1 MFSESLQW
9 LGMCYVG
16 RIIVEEY
23 YIFHYCYFSVVM
35 PPSVVTGQ
43 DSGIPVL
50 EDITDEEVEVAS
62 AGRSKETTPKEMKL
76 KVPRK

>member
-1 MFSESLQW
+1 MFLEWLQW

-16 RIIVEEY
+16 CIIVEEY
-23 YIFHYCYFSVVM
+23 YMSHYCYFSEVTS
-35 PPSVVTGQ
+35 PSVVTDQG
-43 DSGIPVL
+43 SEIPAL

-62 AGRSKETTPKEMKL
+62 AGGSKGAKL